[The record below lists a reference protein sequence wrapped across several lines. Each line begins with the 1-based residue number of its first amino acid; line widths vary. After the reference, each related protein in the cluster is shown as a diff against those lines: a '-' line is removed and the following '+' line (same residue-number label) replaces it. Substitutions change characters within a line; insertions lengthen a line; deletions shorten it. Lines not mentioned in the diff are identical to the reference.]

1 MLKDKFNRVHNYLRI
16 SITDKCNLR
25 CTYCNPIDLP
35 KGYFSKTNKM
45 LPYEIEQI
53 AKLFV
58 KNGITKIRLTGG
70 EPLVRKDAE
79 EIIQRLSN
87 LNIELAITT
96 NGVYVNEYIDVFKQA
111 NIKSVNVSLD
121 TLNRKKNQLI
131 TGRDEFNKVF
141 ENINL
146 LLQNQFKVKVNMV
159 VMKQNNEN
167 EILDFVEWTKE
178 QPLHVR
184 FIEFMPFSGNKWSN
198 DKVFSYKEIL
208 LLIKTKYEFTPL
220 QQDRNDTAIG
230 FQANNH
236 KGTFAIISTMS
247 KPFCGGCN
255 RLRLTTDGK
264 MKNCLFS
271 KSEVDLLS
279 AYRNNINIEPL
290 IQQCVLDK
298 AEIQGGQFNS
308 LEGISDAEAIK
319 NRSMI
324 LIGG

>member
-35 KGYFSKTNKM
+35 KGYFAKTNKM
-45 LPYEIEQI
+45 LPNEIEHI
-53 AKLFV
+53 AKIFV

-70 EPLVRKDAE
+70 EPLVRKDAK
-79 EIIQRLSN
+79 EIIQNLSK

-96 NGVYVNEYIDVFKQA
+96 NGVYVNEYIEVFKQA

-131 TGRDEFNKVF
+131 TGRDEFCKVI

-146 LLQNQFKVKVNMV
+146 LLQNNFKVKVNMV

-184 FIEFMPFSGNKWSN
+184 FIEFMPFSGNKWSS
-198 DKVFSYKEIL
+198 DKVFSYKEML
-208 LLIKTKYEFTPL
+208 SLIQTKYVFTPL
-220 QQDRNDTAIG
+220 KQDKSDTAMS
-230 FQANNH
+230 FKANNH

-271 KSEVDLLS
+271 KSEVDILT
-279 AYRNNINIEPL
+279 AYRNNENIEPL

-298 AEIQGGQFNS
+298 EEIQGGQFNS
-308 LEGISDAEAIK
+308 LKGINDVDSIK